1 MFSIIE
7 NSVCSWAIGKSH
19 KFVIGGA
26 KDKKMKLSEERL
38 LRVSDRFEEIDA
50 RLANASDGPEIM
62 RLSKERAKLSP
73 VAEAINKLRSA
84 RKELADLQ
92 DMIDSL
98 PASDEMALM
107 AQEELPQVKE
117 NLENIEQELQILLL
131 PRDEDDD
138 ASVILE
144 LRAGTGGDEAAI
156 FVGDLFRMY
165 QRYTA
170 NQGWK
175 MEVDSMSD
183 GDAGGFKEII
193 ATING
198 DGVFGKMKFESGTH
212 RVQRVPATETQGRV
226 HTSAATVAV
235 LPVPEET
242 NIEVHDKDIRIDTY
256 RSSGA
261 GGQHVNKTDSAVRI
275 THLPSGIV
283 VTASEKSQHQNRAN
297 AMKNLIARLYEKER
311 EEKAKAR
318 SDARASQ
325 VGSGDR
331 SEKIRTYNYPQGRV
345 SDHRINLT
353 LYKLDDVMDGGGLQD
368 FVTALIADDTAKRL
382 AEEGEN

>member
-1 MFSIIE
+1 MVSIIW

-19 KFVIGGA
+19 KFVIRSA
-26 KDKKMKLSEERL
+26 KDTKMKLSEERL

-50 RLANASDGPEIM
+50 RLASASDGPEIM

-165 QRYTA
+165 QRYSA

-175 MEVDSMSD
+175 MEVDSMSE

-382 AEEGEN
+382 AEEGED